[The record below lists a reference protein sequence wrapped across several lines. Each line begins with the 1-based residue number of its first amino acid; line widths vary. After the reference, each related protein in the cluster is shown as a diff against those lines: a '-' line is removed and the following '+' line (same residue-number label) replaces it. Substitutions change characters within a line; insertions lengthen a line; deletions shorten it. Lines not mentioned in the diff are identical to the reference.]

1 MRGSEFVFHSIN
13 FMLYNLHK
21 TRLNRAGSY
30 IDFPKWLKKQEA
42 VQKIIITMAN
52 VFNTLQQL
60 IRKKQVFHHEKRIRR
75 SFK

>member
-30 IDFPKWLKKQEA
+30 IDFPKWLKNNKS
-42 VQKIIITMAN
+42 
-52 VFNTLQQL
+52 
-60 IRKKQVFHHEKRIRR
+60 KK
-75 SFK
+75 